1 MPKICFAASNPDLV
15 VIGAGA
21 AGLSATHDLMK
32 QGKSVI
38 CIEAMNRIGG
48 RCYTDNSIFGVPY
61 DMGAHWLH
69 GYSHNQL
76 AEYGKKHK
84 DIFNIYKDRDES
96 YRVYEGKKKLVW
108 PEDAPLWSLYDKIK
122 SIKNINELN

>member
-1 MPKICFAASNPDLV
+1 MNKIKRRQFLISSLSGLLWTSLPKISFAASNPDVV

-21 AGLSATHDLMK
+21 AGLSATHELNK

-48 RCYTDNSIFGVPY
+48 RCYTDNSTFGVPG
-61 DMGAHWLH
+61 DIGGHWLEN
-69 GYSHNQL
+69 YSLNQI

-84 DIFNIYKDRDES
+84 DKFKIYEEDDRS
-96 YRVYEGKKKLVW
+96 VV
-108 PEDAPLWSLYDKIK
+108 
-122 SIKNINELN
+122 